1 MVCFL
6 IVPRSWGER
15 KWEIVLGRAETK
27 LLAIIFVSNKTKKW
41 FLECWNGSI
50 CCIISRILSKLIKKN
65 RHNLH
70 YLYFA
75 KVTVILWL
83 TWLGL
88 FQLQILAIFTNV
100 ITYRHV
106 CASAED
112 TFSATRWAIV
122 TVEEW
127 CLFGC
132 RSAARGLLTCTS
144 HFAAPEP
151 ICPNHRVFLE
161 ALVGELQEGPGSQS
175 TAHNTPGTTELTCS
189 AAERR
194 FPNPLRQNR

>member
-1 MVCFL
+1 ML
-6 IVPRSWGER
+6 
-15 KWEIVLGRAETK
+15 K
-27 LLAIIFVSNKTKKW
+27 
-41 FLECWNGSI
+41 WNGSI

-75 KVTVILWL
+75 EVTIILWL

-106 CASAED
+106 CTSAED
-112 TFSATRWAIV
+112 TFSATRWAVV

-132 RSAARGLLTCTS
+132 RSAARGLLTCKS
-144 HFAAPEP
+144 HFAAPEL

-161 ALVGELQEGPGSQS
+161 ALVGELQEGPGSQQHCTQHPRHHRTDLLS
-175 TAHNTPGTTELTCS
+175 CRKEISQPTKAKTIIALITKEYYIT
-189 AAERR
+189 R
-194 FPNPLRQNR
+194 